1 MLHRDLV
8 KPLRKADPTRGYVS
22 RLGDALRSEL
32 CFQIPWIVLRNNK
45 FTVTTINKSCA
56 YAKTKISYQSFL

>member
-32 CFQIPWIVLRNNK
+32 CFQILDN
-45 FTVTTINKSCA
+45 FTKQQIHGNHHK
-56 YAKTKISYQSFL
+56 